1 MARPSQGIDTA
12 LLASGAALYPQ
23 HGCAALSVRKVAEHA
38 GVNPAMLHYHF
49 GRKDAFLRAVLQ
61 QVYEGL
67 FERLSH
73 SGPAGGTPA
82 QRLRAML
89 LSLAQFVREQR
100 ALVARLLM
108 DAAAGEPVVQA
119 FLRDNAPRHLG
130 LLMQL
135 LTEAGAHRPVGSPL
149 QTLVFVMGAV
159 AMPVLM
165 VSGASHLQVLP
176 APLAERFASDVLSDA
191 ALAQRIDLALGAL
204 GLPID
209 AAPTPKPRR
218 KRA

>member
-1 MARPSQGIDTA
+1 MARPSQGTDTA

-49 GRKDAFLRAVLQ
+49 GSKDSFLRAVLQ

-73 SGPAGGTPA
+73 SGPANGTPA
-82 QRLRAML
+82 QRLRATL

-100 ALVARLLM
+100 PLLARLLM
-108 DAAAGEPVVQA
+108 DAAAGEPVVQS

-135 LTEAGAHRPVGSPL
+135 LAEAGAHRTVGSPL
-149 QTLVFVMGAV
+149 QTFVFVMGAV

-176 APLAERFASDVLSDA
+176 APLAERTTTEVLSDA
-191 ALAQRIDLALGAL
+191 ALVQRINLALGAL
-204 GLPID
+204 GLPPE
-209 AAPTPKPRR
+209 ATPKPKPRR
-218 KRA
+218 KRP